1 MQIYANTKLVL
12 MPLLPTLCV
21 CENVELQKTRIGT
34 TVFQINILGNNNT
47 FNTKQNMEHDR
58 NFVFVFHSAFFFAQF
73 LSVVTFAFKHCKF
86 LHQMQKYS
94 KNNIHHGKSDLSWK
108 LSLQTFL
115 YNSVLLTGVEF
126 NYTVR
131 DFLCPW
137 HWLVIDFSV
146 IRNSGFSSWTLF
158 LSDLAILCKLGL

>member
-1 MQIYANTKLVL
+1 

-21 CENVELQKTRIGT
+21 CENVESQKTRIGT

-47 FNTKQNMEHDR
+47 FNTKQNMEHDPQFQE
-58 NFVFVFHSAFFFAQF
+58 NSYLFFTQLFFPQF

-86 LHQMQKYS
+86 LHQMQKCS

-108 LSLQTFL
+108 LSLQIFL

-158 LSDLAILCKLGL
+158 YQIWQYCVN